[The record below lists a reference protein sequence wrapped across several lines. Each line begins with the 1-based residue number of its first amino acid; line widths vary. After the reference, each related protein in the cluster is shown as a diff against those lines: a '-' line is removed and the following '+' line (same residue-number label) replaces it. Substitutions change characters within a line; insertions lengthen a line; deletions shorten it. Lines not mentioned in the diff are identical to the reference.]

1 MIRQGKRNVDVT
13 MLAAFCLLLL
23 SGLVILYS
31 TSAYNGEVKF
41 QGRFLLSEKTI
52 VCRRSWYCRHV
63 RGGQGGLSFLE
74 EACGAGIS
82 GGASSVR
89 GSTAGGRGI

>member
-31 TSAYNGEVKF
+31 TSAYNGE
-41 QGRFLLSEKTI
+41 EHAI
-52 VCRRSWYCRHV
+52 
-63 RGGQGGLSFLE
+63 
-74 EACGAGIS
+74 
-82 GGASSVR
+82 
-89 GSTAGGRGI
+89 

>member
-41 QGRFLLSEKTI
+41 QDAFYYLKKQL
-52 VCRRSWYCRHV
+52 
-63 RGGQGGLSFLE
+63 F
-74 EACGAGIS
+74 AAGIS

>member
-1 MIRQGKRNVDVT
+1 

-41 QGRFLLSEKTI
+41 QDAFYYLKKQLFAAALGIAAMYGAAR
-52 VCRRSWYCRHV
+52 V
-63 RGGQGGLSFLE
+63 GLSFLE
-74 EACGAGIS
+74 EACGAGVS